1 METRILGRT
10 GLEVTTVGFG
20 SITIGGFF
28 GPVDDA
34 ESMQALHAAIDAGMR
49 FIDTSDAYG
58 AGRSEQIIGR
68 FLRERPDRDEIIICT
83 KGGNNMVTGAR
94 NFTPDYIRGCLEGSL
109 QRLGVEAINV
119 YLLHNP
125 SVQNLKAGDSFE
137 LLEKFK
143 GEGKIKHW
151 GVSVNTLEE
160 CELTIELGQPAVMQM
175 EYNLLDQE
183 AEGVFSRAKAAGV
196 GVISRVPLKRG
207 LLSGRFDEHA
217 TFVEGDRRRNILS
230 ADRLPAM
237 VARVRRISEIVA
249 DYGRPLAEVAIRFCV
264 SNPAVDVTIPGIRTP
279 EQARAN
285 AAAGEPLPPDV
296 YEKLRQIP

>member
-1 METRILGRT
+1 METRTLGRT
-10 GLEVTTVGFG
+10 GLQVPVVGFG

-34 ESMQALHAAIDAGMR
+34 VSIQALHAAIDAGMR

-58 AGRSEQIIGR
+58 AGHSERIIGR
-68 FLRERPDRDEIIICT
+68 FLQERPDRDQIIICT

-94 NFTPDYIRGCLEGSL
+94 NFAPDYIRGCVEGSL
-109 QRLGVEAINV
+109 QRLGVEALDV

-125 SVQNLKAGDSFE
+125 SVQNLRAEDSFA

-143 GEGKIKHW
+143 SEGKIKHW

-160 CELTIELGQPAVMQM
+160 CELAIACGQPAVMQM
-175 EYNLLDQE
+175 EYNLLEQE
-183 AEGVFSRAKAAGV
+183 AAGVFSKAKAAGV

-207 LLSGRFDEHA
+207 LLSGRFDEQ
-217 TFVEGDRRRNILS
+217 TNFVEGDRRRNIF
-230 ADRLPAM
+230 APDKLPAM
-237 VARVRRISEIVA
+237 VARVKRIAEVVR
-249 DYGRPLAEVAIRFCV
+249 DYGRPLAEVAVRFCV
-264 SNPAVDVTIPGIRTP
+264 SNPDVSLTIPGIRTP

-285 AAAGEPLPPDV
+285 AATGESLPADV
-296 YEKLRQIP
+296 LAKLRQLA

>member
-1 METRILGRT
+1 MQTRTLGRT

-34 ESMQALHAAIDAGMR
+34 ESMQALHASVDAGIR

-68 FLRERPDRDEIIICT
+68 FLRERPDRDQIIICT

-109 QRLGVEAINV
+109 KRLGIGVIDV

-143 GEGKIKHW
+143 AEGKIKHW

-160 CELTIELGQPAVMQM
+160 CELAIACGQPAVMQM
-175 EYNLLDQE
+175 EYNLLEQE
-183 AEGVFSRAKAAGV
+183 AAGVFSKAKAAGV

-207 LLSGRFDEHA
+207 LLSGRFDEQA
-217 TFVEGDRRRNILS
+217 TFVEGDRRRNIL
-230 ADRLPAM
+230 APDKLPAM
-237 VARVRRISEIVA
+237 VARVRRISEIVRRLWPA
-249 DYGRPLAEVAIRFCV
+249 AGRSGDPLLCLESRCH
-264 SNPAVDVTIPGIRTP
+264 VTIPGIRTP

-285 AAAGEPLPPDV
+285 AAAGDPLPPDV
-296 YEKLRQIP
+296 FEKLRQLP

>member
-1 METRILGRT
+1 
-10 GLEVTTVGFG
+10 
-20 SITIGGFF
+20 
-28 GPVDDA
+28 
-34 ESMQALHAAIDAGMR
+34 
-49 FIDTSDAYG
+49 
-58 AGRSEQIIGR
+58 
-68 FLRERPDRDEIIICT
+68 LRERPDRDQIIICT

-109 QRLGVEAINV
+109 KRLGIEVIDV

-143 GEGKIKHW
+143 AEGKIKHW

-160 CELTIELGQPAVMQM
+160 CELAIACGQPAVMQM
-175 EYNLLDQE
+175 EYNLLEQD
-183 AEGVFSRAKAAGV
+183 AASVFSKATAAGV

-207 LLSGRFDEHA
+207 LLSGRFDEQA
-217 TFVEGDRRRNILS
+217 TFVEGDRRRNIL
-230 ADRLPAM
+230 APDKLPAM

-264 SNPAVDVTIPGIRTP
+264 SNPDVSVTIPGIRTP
-279 EQARAN
+279 AQARAN
-285 AAAGEPLPPDV
+285 AAAGDPLPPDIV
-296 YEKLRQIP
+296 EKLRQID